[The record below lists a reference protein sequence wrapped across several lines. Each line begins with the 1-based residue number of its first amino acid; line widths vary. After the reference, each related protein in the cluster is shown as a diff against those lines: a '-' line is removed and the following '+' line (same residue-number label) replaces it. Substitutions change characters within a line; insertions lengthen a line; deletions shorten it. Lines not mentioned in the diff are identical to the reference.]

1 MGDFSINMS
10 CRLISRE
17 KNSCEE
23 IPGKKKIPRM
33 KEKYLSWRIKL
44 EKKSYTVECQE
55 NNSVTKG
62 L

>member
-1 MGDFSINMS
+1 MRDFSINMS

-17 KNSCEE
+17 KNYCDE
-23 IPGKKKIPRM
+23 IPGEKQFPRM

-44 EKKSYTVECQE
+44 EKKSYTVACQE
-55 NNSVTKG
+55 NNSITKG